1 MIIVIITGFMFMVV
15 FYPKYPKPKIRLGI
29 KRINATATGS
39 TYNQHSSISW
49 SYRNRGSVALNQTKQ
64 KQKTQVFI
72 PNAAE
77 DMFNQYSA
85 RAHLSEIIEG
95 KL

>member
-1 MIIVIITGFMFMVV
+1 M
-15 FYPKYPKPKIRLGI
+15 
-29 KRINATATGS
+29 NATAIGS
-39 TYNQHSSISW
+39 RFNQHNSTNW
-49 SYRNRGSVALNQTKQ
+49 SYLNLGNVALNQTKK
-64 KQKTQVFI
+64 KQKTQVCI